1 LNGKN
6 YKGEFMNAYIRLIL
20 FVVAALFTL
29 GSVQSG
35 WASNFSVEPVRVILD
50 AQHRTERMTVKN
62 ESDRPLTVLIKGYR
76 WIQTV
81 EGRDQYN
88 ETEDLTIFPR
98 ALTLAAGE
106 ERFVRV
112 GIALPAVPQEQA
124 FRIYLEEQPIHDEQA
139 LQGTSARLVMR
150 LGIPVFA
157 QPLKPE
163 PALKIREMIIANG
176 NLRHTLTNGGNSF
189 ATAEQISVS
198 GWDDTGAELFAKNLG
213 GVYLLAGSTRTFEVA
228 IPKDQCRKIS
238 KISVTTRSE
247 GKDQQNK
254 LNMVSGACEGK

>member
-1 LNGKN
+1 
-6 YKGEFMNAYIRLIL
+6 MNTQICLL
-20 FVVAALFTL
+20 LLVVTSLFTF
-29 GSVQSG
+29 GTVQAG

-62 ESDRPLTVLIKGYR
+62 ESDSPLTVLIKAYR
-76 WIQTV
+76 WVQSV
-81 EGRDQYN
+81 DGRDQYN
-88 ETEDLTIFPR
+88 ETEDLIIFPR

-112 GIALPAVPQEQA
+112 GIPSPSVPQEQA
-124 FRIYLEEQPIHDEQA
+124 FRIYMEEQPINEEQA
-139 LQGTSARLVMR
+139 LQGASARIVMR
-150 LGIPVFA
+150 LGIPVFV

-176 NLRHTLTNGGNSF
+176 YLRHTLTNSGNSF
-189 ATAEQISVS
+189 VTAEQITVS
-198 GWDDTGAELFAKNLG
+198 GWDDTGVELFARNLG

-228 IPKDQCRKIS
+228 IPKDQCRKVS